1 MTFNQSCYGLA
12 GMGSV
17 GDYATY
23 LIAQNMV
30 SQLQA
35 MAHGSVFST
44 ITRQTFE
51 SLSLPMPS
59 EAILRAFE
67 DAVSPMFERILANV
81 NESRTLARTRDLLL
95 PRLMSGELRVA
106 DIGLPLEV
114 SDVA

>member
-1 MTFNQSCYGLA
+1 MTFNQSCYGLRGA
-12 GMGSV
+12 GSV

-51 SLSLPMPS
+51 SLSLAMPT
-59 EAILRAFE
+59 EIVLRSFE
-67 DAVSPMFERILANV
+67 DVASPLFAKILANV
-81 NESRTLARTRDLLL
+81 LESRTLAQTRDLLL
-95 PRLMSGELRVA
+95 PRLMSGEFRVA
-106 DIGLPLEV
+106 DLDNQKAEH
-114 SDVA
+114 A